1 LKIFYDRFL
10 NIAISFLRQVRAAT
24 AIEYALIAAA
34 VGIAIIAVIF
44 ALGSQITELIDDL
57 IFLIS
62 GT

>member
-1 LKIFYDRFL
+1 L